1 VYDVIYY
8 VAIVLILI
16 FFLLYLLIRLRNLE
30 KYFKENVEENKNFG
44 SMRNTST
51 LFKKTLKR
59 SKEKALKNIGV
70 RFTII
75 RRTLLI
81 LWLLIM
87 MFLALYPF
95 MGNFSKGVFSVFA
108 STGTIFLG
116 FAAKPFIE
124 NIIAGMVIT
133 LSKQFN
139 VGDTVVIKDYYG
151 VVEDIN
157 MTHTIVK
164 LWDWQRFII
173 PNVNMLKENFI
184 NYSLVDES
192 QWAKVEF
199 WISYETDMEIVKEIA
214 LKVAKENPYIKL
226 DSEPNFWIMEMTS
239 ENIKCWV
246 AGLTDSPNNGWSFKD
261 HFRSKFC
268 TELRKLNIKPHFK
281 YVAINEAL
289 GKLKS

>member
-1 VYDVIYY
+1 MTYY
-8 VAIVLILI
+8 VALILVLIFTLI
-16 FFLLYLLIRLRNLE
+16 YLLIRLRTLE
-30 KYFKENVEENKNFG
+30 NHFKGNVEDNKNFG
-44 SMRNTST
+44 SMRNGSAV
-51 LFKKTLKR
+51 LKKTLKR
-59 SKEKALKNIGV
+59 SKEKALKNIGA

-75 RRTLLI
+75 RRSLFI
-81 LWLLIM
+81 FWFLIM
-87 MFLALYPF
+87 VFLLLYPF

-139 VGDTVVIKDYYG
+139 VGDTILIKDQYG

-164 LWDWQRFII
+164 LWDWQRFVI

-184 NYSLVDES
+184 NYTLVDES

-199 WISYETDMEIVKEIA
+199 WISYEADMGVVKELA
-214 LKVAKENPYIKL
+214 LKIAKENTHINL
-226 DSEPNFWIMEMTS
+226 RSEPHFWLMDMTS

-246 AGLTDSPNNGWSFKD
+246 TALTDTPANGWSFKNE
-261 HFRSKFC
+261 FRLKFY
-268 TELRKLNIKPHFK
+268 TELRKLGIKPHFK
-281 YVAINEAL
+281 YVLINEKFEKQ
-289 GKLKS
+289 G